1 MAINSAAGTVPTQT
15 LRCQDRTFLA
25 WAKGHNVR
33 GLLVRPDRFIA
44 QRLDLRRDLT
54 SLDPFAGLADK
65 SRRAAELQPKDH
77 HDSRLAAVS

>member
-1 MAINSAAGTVPTQT
+1 
-15 LRCQDRTFLA
+15 
-25 WAKGHNVR
+25 VR